1 MGAILDNLL
10 EDGRLDVGQRYLDG
24 TLALVVVILLVP
36 QRGHDEVGK
45 LGNLDRDG
53 EPVLFSADLCTAED
67 RGELARFDRV
77 LAPIRPLWISVV
89 AVARST
95 RGLDGL
101 AYQDD
106 ISCIFIAAALHGSV
120 GGCPSLMTEGLPT
133 SISTASDPGLVTS
146 TRQEPLTPQTRS
158 SQYSATANTEE
169 LCSTFSAFG
178 PPARRQ
184 VDPELAL
191 ASRVTSNRNLRFLT

>member
-77 LAPIRPLWISVV
+77 LAPIRPVWISVV

-95 RGLDGL
+95 RGWTVWLTRMT
-101 AYQDD
+101 
-106 ISCIFIAAALHGSV
+106 FPALSS
-120 GGCPSLMTEGLPT
+120 P
-133 SISTASDPGLVTS
+133 
-146 TRQEPLTPQTRS
+146 PLSMVRWAGVRP
-158 SQYSATANTEE
+158 
-169 LCSTFSAFG
+169 
-178 PPARRQ
+178 
-184 VDPELAL
+184 
-191 ASRVTSNRNLRFLT
+191 